1 MYPRY
6 PLGNGCGSLGIRT
19 ANFGNSWST
28 AWNDF
33 KIHSLSLA
41 RGKTVSVIRTQCL
54 LEEHSVC

>member
-41 RGKTVSVIRTQCL
+41 RGKTVSVI
-54 LEEHSVC
+54 